1 MRSYIPQ
8 NNFGFISIFQVHYR
22 NKTCLT
28 LFNHLT
34 QQVFR
39 VTF

>member
-1 MRSYIPQ
+1 MRSYIPR
-8 NNFGFISIFQVHYR
+8 NNLGFISIFQVHR

-39 VTF
+39 VAF